1 MTNTHDFKTDER
13 FSSYPV
19 KLEIFEGPLD
29 LLLFLI
35 KKNEIDIYDIPIS
48 LITQQ
53 YLEYLEMMRDL
64 DLELAG
70 EFVLMAATLIRIKAQ
85 MLLPKTDEEETEED
99 PRAQLVSA
107 LLEYKKYKEL
117 SGMLKDKE
125 KERSEFF
132 PRSDFS
138 YLELDNEKKDEIE
151 VSLYDLLDAFKSVCR
166 AVPKEAFHRVKIE
179 EVSLSQRID
188 HILTCLKNREKVKFA
203 ELFLDNPIR
212 LVMVVTFIAILELI
226 RLRKIKIFQKR
237 SFSEIW
243 VYNNSQR
250 R

>member
-1 MTNTHDFKTDER
+1 VRMAGTFDFKNDER
-13 FSSYPV
+13 LSSYPV

-53 YLEYLEMMRDL
+53 YLNYLEMMRNL
-64 DLELAG
+64 DLEVAG
-70 EFVLMAATLIRIKAQ
+70 EFILMAATLIRIKAQ
-85 MLLPKTDEEETEED
+85 MLLPKTEEEELEED
-99 PRAQLVSA
+99 PRAELISA

-117 SGMLKDKE
+117 SAVLKDKE
-125 KERSEFF
+125 KERSRFF

-138 YLELDNEKKDEIE
+138 YLQSEDEKEDDID
-151 VSLYDLLDAFKSVCR
+151 VTLSDLLTAFQKVCR
-166 AVPKEAFHRVKIE
+166 SVPEEIFHRVKIE
-179 EVSLSQRID
+179 EISLDQRID
-188 HILTCLKNREKVKFA
+188 HILSCLRNREKVKFA

-226 RLRKIKIFQKR
+226 RLRKIKILQKR

-243 VYNNSQR
+243 VCRNS
-250 R
+250 

>member
-1 MTNTHDFKTDER
+1 MRMASNFDFKNDER
-13 FSSYPV
+13 LSSYPV

-53 YLEYLEMMRDL
+53 YLNYLEMMRSL
-64 DLELAG
+64 DLEVAG
-70 EFVLMAATLIRIKAQ
+70 EFILMAATLIRIKAK
-85 MLLPKTDEEETEED
+85 MLLPQTEEEELEED
-99 PRAQLVSA
+99 PRAELISA

-117 SGMLKDKE
+117 SGTLKE
-125 KERSEFF
+125 KEKESSRFF

-138 YLELDNEKKDEIE
+138 YLQSENEKKDDIE
-151 VSLYDLLDAFKSVCR
+151 LSLSDLLNAFQKVCR
-166 AVPKEAFHRVKIE
+166 SVPEEIFHRVKIQE
-179 EVSLSQRID
+179 IRLNQRIN
-188 HILTCLKNREKVKFA
+188 HILSCLRNRERVRFA
-203 ELFLDNPIR
+203 ELFLDNPVR

-226 RLRKIKIFQKR
+226 RLRKIKILQKR

-243 VYNNSQR
+243 VCRNS
-250 R
+250 

>member
-1 MTNTHDFKTDER
+1 MTNAHHFETDER

-35 KKNEIDIYDIPIS
+35 TKNEIDIYDIPIS

-53 YLEYLEMMRDL
+53 YLEYLEMMKDL
-64 DLELAG
+64 DLEVAG

-99 PRAQLVSA
+99 PRAELVSA
-107 LLEYKKYKEL
+107 LLEYKKYKDL
-117 SGMLKDKE
+117 SVLLKQKE
-125 KERSEFF
+125 KERSQFF

-138 YLELDNEKKDEIE
+138 YLGLDNEKKDEIE
-151 VSLYDLLDAFKSVCR
+151 MSLCDLLDAFKKVCHS
-166 AVPKEAFHRVKIE
+166 APQEIFHRVEIQ
-179 EVSLSQRID
+179 EVDLSQRVD
-188 HILTCLKNREKVKFA
+188 HILSYLKNKERVKFA
-203 ELFLDNPIR
+203 ELFLDNPVR

-226 RLRKIKIFQKR
+226 RLRKIKIFQQR

-243 VYNNSQR
+243 VYRNS
-250 R
+250 

>member
-1 MTNTHDFKTDER
+1 MAGTFDFKNDER
-13 FSSYPV
+13 LSSYPV

-53 YLEYLEMMRDL
+53 YLNYLEMMRNL
-64 DLELAG
+64 DLEVAG
-70 EFVLMAATLIRIKAQ
+70 EFILMAATLIRIKAQ
-85 MLLPKTDEEETEED
+85 MLLPKTEEEELEED
-99 PRAQLVSA
+99 PRAELISA

-117 SGMLKDKE
+117 SAVLKDKE
-125 KERSEFF
+125 KERSRFF

-138 YLELDNEKKDEIE
+138 YLQSEDEKEDDID
-151 VSLYDLLDAFKSVCR
+151 VTLSDLLTAFQKVCR
-166 AVPKEAFHRVKIE
+166 SVPEEIFHRVKIE
-179 EVSLSQRID
+179 EISLDQRID
-188 HILTCLKNREKVKFA
+188 HILSCLRNREKVKFA

-226 RLRKIKIFQKR
+226 RLRKIKILQKR

-243 VYNNSQR
+243 VCRNS
-250 R
+250 

>member
-1 MTNTHDFKTDER
+1 MRMAGTFDFKNDER
-13 FSSYPV
+13 LSSYPV

-53 YLEYLEMMRDL
+53 YLNYLEMMRNL
-64 DLELAG
+64 DLEVAG
-70 EFVLMAATLIRIKAQ
+70 EFILMAATLIRIKAQ
-85 MLLPKTDEEETEED
+85 MLLPKTEEEELEED
-99 PRAQLVSA
+99 PRAELISA

-117 SGMLKDKE
+117 SAVLKDKE
-125 KERSEFF
+125 KERSRFF

-138 YLELDNEKKDEIE
+138 YLQSEDEKEDDID
-151 VSLYDLLDAFKSVCR
+151 VTLSDLLTAFQKVCR
-166 AVPKEAFHRVKIE
+166 SVPEEIFHRVKIE
-179 EVSLSQRID
+179 EISLDQRID
-188 HILTCLKNREKVKFA
+188 HILSCLRNREKVKFA

-226 RLRKIKIFQKR
+226 RLRKIKILQKR

-243 VYNNSQR
+243 VCRNS
-250 R
+250 

>member
-1 MTNTHDFKTDER
+1 MKMTKTYDFKTDER
-13 FSSYPV
+13 FASYPV
-19 KLEIFEGPLD
+19 KLEVFEGPLD

-53 YLEYLEMMRDL
+53 YLEYLEMMKSL
-64 DLELAG
+64 DLEVAG

-107 LLEYKKYKEL
+107 LLEYKKYKEV
-117 SGMLKDKE
+117 SFVLKQKE
-125 KERSEFF
+125 KEQAQSF

-138 YLELDNEKKDEIE
+138 YLQLENEKKDEIE
-151 VSLYDLLDAFKSVCR
+151 VSLSDLLSAFKEVWDSL
-166 AVPKEAFHRVKIE
+166 PKEIFHRVKIQ
-179 EVSLSQRID
+179 EVRLNQRID
-188 HILTCLKNREKVKFA
+188 HILNLLKNREKVKFA

-226 RLRKIKIFQKR
+226 RLRKIKVIQRR
-237 SFSEIW
+237 SFSQIW
-243 VYNNSQR
+243 VYRN
-250 R
+250 